1 VTCPVF
7 LNCFKGEFAMSRMH
21 KLLGSALVAWLSL
34 ANVGVS
40 GDSTTADKAALCVG
54 QPGGLPSTLAQWAEG
69 ARLFGG
75 LGDFHRAV
83 STNSPQA
90 QAYFDQG
97 MRFLWAFNHD
107 EATRSFAKA
116 AELDAQCA
124 MCWWGVS
131 LTVGPNYNLPMMA
144 QPRATVAWEALQ
156 QAEEHAAATAPVEQ
170 ALIGAL
176 AKRYKGPEPLDPSN
190 EGPILVAY
198 AQAMK
203 AVAERFPDDTDVQ
216 VMTAE
221 AMMNINAWKLWS
233 LDGAPAPGTEEILAI
248 LEKALAKDPPHPG
261 ANHYYI
267 HAVEASPNPGK
278 GVVMAERLPGMMPAA
293 GHLEHMPAHIMQRV
307 GRYEDAA
314 EANRRGIAADLA
326 YYAATKPLDY
336 YVMYTAHNYQF
347 LAFSA
352 AMEGRKAETIE
363 AARQSRA
370 LISDDMLL
378 TTPGFDWYVA
388 ELYAA
393 MVRFGMWEDILAE
406 PAPNPKLVGLTGAYL
421 YARATA
427 LAAKGRIEEAKVPLA
442 ELEKLAS
449 AEDAGHDRVK
459 AALAVAVLTV
469 QARMVLAENKPE
481 EAIGILREAAEKED
495 RLAYS
500 EPADWFFP
508 VRHIL
513 GAVLIKTGRAGD
525 AEVVYR
531 DDLTRHP
538 NNGWALYG
546 LAQSLRTQGRDAEAL
561 AAQQQLD
568 AAWKNADVT
577 LVASA
582 Y

>member
-1 VTCPVF
+1 
-7 LNCFKGEFAMSRMH
+7 
-21 KLLGSALVAWLSL
+21 
-34 ANVGVS
+34 
-40 GDSTTADKAALCVG
+40 
-54 QPGGLPSTLAQWAEG
+54 
-69 ARLFGG
+69 
-75 LGDFHRAV
+75 
-83 STNSPQA
+83 
-90 QAYFDQG
+90 

-156 QAEEHAAATAPVEQ
+156 QAEAHAATTTPVEQ

-176 AKRYKGPEPLDPSN
+176 TSRYKGPEPLDPSN
-190 EGPILVAY
+190 EGPVLAAY
-198 AQAMK
+198 AEAMK
-203 AVAERFPDDTDVQ
+203 AVAARFPDDTDVQ

-221 AMMNINAWKLWS
+221 AMMNINAWKLWT

-248 LEKALAKDPPHPG
+248 LERALAKDPQHPG

-278 GVVMAERLPGMMPAA
+278 GVVAAERLPGMMPAA

-314 EANRRGIAADLA
+314 EANRRGVAADLV

-352 AMEGRKAETIE
+352 AMEGRQAETIE

-378 TTPGFDWYVA
+378 MTPGFDWYVA
-388 ELYAA
+388 ELYAT
-393 MVRFGMWEDILAE
+393 MVRFGTWDDILAE
-406 PAPNPKLVGLTGAYL
+406 HAPNPKLIGLTGAYL
-421 YARATA
+421 YAKATA
-427 LAAKGRIEEAKVPLA
+427 LAAKGGVEDAKAPLT
-442 ELEKLAS
+442 ELEKLAA
-449 AEDAGHDRVK
+449 AEDTGHDRVK

-469 QARMVLAENKPE
+469 QARIALAESNPD
-481 EAIGILREAAEKED
+481 EAIGMLREAAAKED

-513 GAVLIKTGRAGD
+513 GAVLIQAGRAAD
-525 AEVVYR
+525 AEAVYR
-531 DDLTRHP
+531 DDLSRHP
-538 NNGWALYG
+538 NNGWALHG
-546 LAQSLRTQGRDAEAL
+546 LAQSLKIQGGSADAS
-561 AAQQQLD
+561 AAQQQFD
-568 AAWKNADVT
+568 AAWKNADAT

-582 Y
+582 F

>member
-1 VTCPVF
+1 M
-7 LNCFKGEFAMSRMH
+7 A
-21 KLLGSALVAWLSL
+21 ALSL
-34 ANVGVS
+34 ANVEVG
-40 GDSTTADKAALCVG
+40 GDPAAADTTALCVG
-54 QPGGLPSTLAQWAEG
+54 HPGGLPLTLAQWAEG
-69 ARLFGG
+69 ARLFDG

-116 AELDAQCA
+116 AGLDAQCA

-156 QAEEHAAATAPVEQ
+156 QAEEHAAAATPVEQ

-190 EGPILVAY
+190 EGPILAAY

-203 AVAERFPDDTDVQ
+203 AVAERFPDDADVQ

-221 AMMNINAWKLWS
+221 AMMNTNAWKLWT
-233 LDGAPAPGTEEILAI
+233 LDGAAAPGTEEILAI
-248 LEKALAKDPPHPG
+248 LEKALAKDPQHPG

-267 HAVEASPNPGK
+267 HAVEASPNPGQ
-278 GVVMAERLPGMMPAA
+278 GVVAAERLPGMMPAA

-314 EANRRGIAADLA
+314 EANRRGTAADLA

-336 YVMYTAHNYQF
+336 YFMYTAHNYQF

-352 AMEGRKAETIE
+352 AMEGRKSETIE
-363 AARQSRA
+363 AARKSRA
-370 LISDDMLL
+370 IISDDMLAAM
-378 TTPGFDWYVA
+378 PGIDWYVG

-393 MVRFGMWEDILAE
+393 MTRFGLWDEILAE
-406 PAPNPKLVGLTGAYL
+406 PAPKTNLIGLTGAFF
-421 YARATA
+421 YAKAVA
-427 LAAKGRIEEAKVPLA
+427 LAAKSRIGEAKTQLA
-442 ELEKLAS
+442 ELEKLAAAIGPDDS
-449 AEDAGHDRVK
+449 AGLNRLQDVLG
-459 AALAVAVLTV
+459 VAVLT
-469 QARMVLAENKPE
+469 ARARIALAEGNE
-481 EAIGILREAAEKED
+481 SDAIALLREAVTKED
-495 RLAYS
+495 QLAYD
-500 EPADWFFP
+500 EPADWFLP
-508 VRHIL
+508 SRHLL
-513 GAVLIKTGRAGD
+513 GAVLIKAGRAAD

-531 DDLTRHP
+531 EDLSRHP
-538 NNGWALYG
+538 NNGWALFG
-546 LAQSLRTQGRDAEAL
+546 LIQSLKMQGRGADTS
-561 AAQQQLD
+561 AAQQQFD
-568 AAWKNADVT
+568 TAWKNADVT
-577 LVASA
+577 LAASA

>member
-1 VTCPVF
+1 MQGG
-7 LNCFKGEFAMSRMH
+7 LAMSRMR
-21 KLLGSALVAWLSL
+21 KLLGNALVAALSL
-34 ANVGVS
+34 ATVGAS
-40 GDSTTADKAALCVG
+40 GESATADKTALCVAQPKG
-54 QPGGLPSTLAQWAEG
+54 PGGLPSTLAQWAEG
-69 ARLFGG
+69 ARLFDG
-75 LGDFHRAV
+75 LGGFHRAV

-124 MCWWGVS
+124 MCWWRVS

-144 QPRATVAWEALQ
+144 QPRATAASEALQ
-156 QAEEHAAATAPVEQ
+156 QAEEHAAATTPVEQ

-176 AKRYKGPEPLDPSN
+176 ASRYKGPEPLDPSN
-190 EGPILVAY
+190 EGPVLAAY
-198 AQAMK
+198 AEAMK

-221 AMMNINAWKLWS
+221 AMMNINAWKLWT

-248 LEKALAKDPPHPG
+248 LEQTLAKDPQHPG

-278 GVVMAERLPGMMPAA
+278 GVAAAERLPGMMPAA

-314 EANRRGIAADLA
+314 EANRRGVAADLA

-352 AMEGRKAETIE
+352 AMEGRQAEAIE

-393 MVRFGMWEDILAE
+393 MVRFGMWDDILAE
-406 PAPNPKLVGLTGAYL
+406 PAPNAKLIGLTGAYL
-421 YARATA
+421 YAKATA
-427 LAAKGRIEEAKVPLA
+427 LAAKGGIEEAKAPLA
-442 ELEKLAS
+442 ELEKLAA
-449 AEDAGHDRVK
+449 AEDTGHDRVK

-469 QARMVLAENKPE
+469 QARIALAESNPDK
-481 EAIGILREAAEKED
+481 AIGMLREAAAKED

-513 GAVLIKTGRAGD
+513 GAVLIQAGRAAD
-525 AEVVYR
+525 AEAVYR
-531 DDLTRHP
+531 DDLSRHP

-546 LAQSLRTQGRDAEAL
+546 LAQSLKIQGRSADASAL
-561 AAQQQLD
+561 QQQFD
-568 AAWKNADVT
+568 AAWKYADVS

-582 Y
+582 F

>member
-1 VTCPVF
+1 
-7 LNCFKGEFAMSRMH
+7 
-21 KLLGSALVAWLSL
+21 
-34 ANVGVS
+34 
-40 GDSTTADKAALCVG
+40 
-54 QPGGLPSTLAQWAEG
+54 
-69 ARLFGG
+69 
-75 LGDFHRAV
+75 
-83 STNSPQA
+83 
-90 QAYFDQG
+90 
-97 MRFLWAFNHD
+97 
-107 EATRSFAKA
+107 
-116 AELDAQCA
+116 
-124 MCWWGVS
+124 
-131 LTVGPNYNLPMMA
+131 
-144 QPRATVAWEALQ
+144 
-156 QAEEHAAATAPVEQ
+156 
-170 ALIGAL
+170 
-176 AKRYKGPEPLDPSN
+176 
-190 EGPILVAY
+190 
-198 AQAMK
+198 
-203 AVAERFPDDTDVQ
+203 
-216 VMTAE
+216 
-221 AMMNINAWKLWS
+221 
-233 LDGAPAPGTEEILAI
+233 
-248 LEKALAKDPPHPG
+248 
-261 ANHYYI
+261 
-267 HAVEASPNPGK
+267 
-278 GVVMAERLPGMMPAA
+278 MPAA

-314 EANRRGIAADLA
+314 EANRRGVAADLA

-352 AMEGRKAETIE
+352 AMEGRKVETIE

-421 YARATA
+421 YAKATA
-427 LAAKGRIEEAKVPLA
+427 LAAKGRIEEAKVPLG

-459 AALAVAVLTV
+459 AALAIAVLTV
-469 QARMVLAENKPE
+469 QARMALAENKPE
-481 EAIGILREAAEKED
+481 EAIGTLREATEKED

-513 GAVLIKTGRAGD
+513 GAVLIEAGRAGD

-538 NNGWALYG
+538 NNGWALHG
-546 LAQSLRTQGRDAEAL
+546 LAQSLRTQGRDAEAS

-568 AAWKNADVT
+568 TAWKNADVT
-577 LVASA
+577 LAASA